1 MLTKLSRRIIV
12 IVAMSEKEM
21 KIIKLHRQE
30 LIDFSGI
37 SNCTAYERIAVG
49 WKREYRA
56 ATLPWTTRLVLSVSK
71 AENSWSWVRKRERV
85 VSETKTYI
93 YLLVQHMNAYDNT
106 KTIIKFSRVMK
117 QSAN

>member
-1 MLTKLSRRIIV
+1 MLTKWSRRIIV

-37 SNCTAYERIAVG
+37 SNCTANERIAVG

-56 ATLPWTTRLVLSVSK
+56 ATLPWTTRLVWSVSK

-85 VSETKTYI
+85 VSETKNYI

-106 KTIIKFSRVMK
+106 ITIIKFSRVMK